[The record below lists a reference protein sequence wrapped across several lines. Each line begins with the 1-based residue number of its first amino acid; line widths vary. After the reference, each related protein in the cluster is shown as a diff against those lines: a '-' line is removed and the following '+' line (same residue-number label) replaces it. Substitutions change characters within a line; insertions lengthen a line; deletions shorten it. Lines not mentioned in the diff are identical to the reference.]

1 VKISK
6 SFLTRLFWFVVGG
19 VLSIGVNAGLF
30 RVFSMYFGWNRFV
43 AYGLSLAIINVLL
56 FFWNYFVGFETKAH
70 WSVSATRQAV
80 CLAVANGLNYLLVMV
95 LQGLFPR
102 WPEVIIALVQVF
114 IAGFKFVLYHWW
126 VYPAESRVAEP
137 LEPGAGQKPAVQL
150 EGDSSSVV

>member
-1 VKISK
+1 MKISK

-19 VLSIGVNAGLF
+19 VLSIAVNAGLF
-30 RVFSMYFGWNRFV
+30 RVFYMYFGWNRFV

-56 FFWNYFVGFETKAH
+56 FFWNYFVGFETQAH

-102 WPEVIIALVQVF
+102 WPEVIIAFVQVF

-126 VYPAESRVAEP
+126 VYPAASRVVEP
-137 LEPGAGQKPAVQL
+137 VKAVDGQKSAVEL
-150 EGDSSSVV
+150 EDGSSSVV